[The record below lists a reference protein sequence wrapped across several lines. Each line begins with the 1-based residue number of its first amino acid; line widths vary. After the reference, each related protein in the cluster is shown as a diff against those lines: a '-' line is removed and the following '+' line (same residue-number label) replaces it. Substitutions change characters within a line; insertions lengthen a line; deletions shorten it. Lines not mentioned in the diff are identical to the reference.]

1 MHALLK
7 QRPSVENDKGWKAYF
22 YGEYIKQANATRLGV
37 TEHYGP
43 LRVQRPFHPEGLDC
57 LHNYLLHPPGGLVGG
72 DTLTIHLNAH
82 VGAHGLMT
90 TPSAGKFY
98 NNISGMKQRQ
108 VNKVHVANDAIVE
121 YLPQENIIFNGADGE
136 LETYVELEG
145 NGLFI
150 GWEITALGRQAGDL
164 PFIDG
169 QLIQS
174 IRIMRDGNPL
184 FLDRLG
190 FKAQDSIRTSH
201 SGFQDQN
208 VFASFI
214 VTDNVDWQYG
224 EWVDQTNSELNYT
237 RIAITQKK
245 DAFIVRALGNDVEEL
260 KETLIQVWEHVR
272 PLVIN
277 KPACR
282 PRIWNT

>member
-1 MHALLK
+1 MQALKLDSSNA
-7 QRPSVENDKGWKAYF
+7 QNEKGWKAYF
-22 YGEYIKQANATRLGV
+22 YGEYIKQANATRLGL

-43 LRVQRPFHPEGLDC
+43 LRVQRPFHPEGLGC

-72 DTLTIHLNAH
+72 DTLSIHLNAKPST
-82 VGAHGLMT
+82 HGLMT

-108 VNKVHVANDAIVE
+108 VNTIDIASDAIVE

-136 LETYVELEG
+136 LETLVNLTG
-145 NGLFI
+145 NALFI

-164 PFIDG
+164 PFEQG
-169 QLIQS
+169 QLTQS
-174 IRIMRDGNPL
+174 IRVMRDGKPL

-190 FKAQDSIRTSH
+190 FNAQDSIRSSY
-201 SGFQDQN
+201 SGFQNQN

-214 VTDNVDWQYG
+214 ITADVSWQYSD
-224 EWVDQTNSELNYT
+224 WVDEANSQFIHT
-237 RIAITQKK
+237 RIAVTQKMGVL
-245 DAFIVRALGNDVEEL
+245 IVRALGQDVEEL
-260 KETLIQVWEHVR
+260 KEALIQVWEIVR

-277 KPACR
+277 KTACR